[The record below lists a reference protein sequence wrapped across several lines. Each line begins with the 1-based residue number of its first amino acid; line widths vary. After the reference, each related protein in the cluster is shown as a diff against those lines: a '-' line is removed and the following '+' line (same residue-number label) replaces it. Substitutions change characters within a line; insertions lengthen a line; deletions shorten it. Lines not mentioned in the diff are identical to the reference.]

1 MGDIIIWLI
10 IGLAAG
16 AVASAIVPGR
26 TPGGIVGALI
36 VGVVGGL
43 LGGWILDALDV
54 NDNLTWIGS
63 LIVAIIGA
71 VVILMIMRKTGVADG
86 GRSDSSGNVRQV

>member
-36 VGVVGGL
+36 VGLVGGL
-43 LGGWILDALDV
+43 VGGWILDALDV
-54 NDNLTWIGS
+54 KDSLTWIGS
-63 LIVAIIGA
+63 LVVAIIGA
-71 VVILMIMRKTGVADG
+71 VIILMIMRKTGVGDG
-86 GRSDSSGNVRQV
+86 DRSDSSGTVRRI